1 MVKVQALLVQVQV
14 QVQVQEKVNELD
26 PEPQHTQF
34 GTKSS
39 PNGSRKNIAD
49 HSDQFLGFQNAAH
62 LSRGVPT
69 TISQLFQSPQMTQ
82 NPDFLGK
89 FSGNPIFPGKI

>member
-1 MVKVQALLVQVQV
+1 MELPLGVGIGIIGIAFGSWHRHYWSRSWLQV

-39 PNGSRKNIAD
+39 PNGSRKKLSD
-49 HSDQFLGFQNAAH
+49 HSDQFLGFQNAAN
-62 LSRGVPT
+62 LSR
-69 TISQLFQSPQMTQ
+69 
-82 NPDFLGK
+82 
-89 FSGNPIFPGKI
+89 